1 MSMFESFCRIV
12 ENPNQ
17 KDDEHYAIE
26 IIKGEF
32 TGVVWQFGSVEFV
45 DGKPELNFQRTI
57 RRVPEGMTVEELEQ
71 NEDLNNF
78 MGDILVELLEEQVA
92 KSEEKNEQRNLKGT
106 D

>member
-1 MSMFESFCRIV
+1 MFESFCRIV

-17 KDDEHYAIE
+17 RDEEHYAIE
-26 IIKGEF
+26 IVKGEF

-57 RRVPEGMTVEELEQ
+57 RKVPEGMTVEEVEK

-92 KSEEKNEQRNLKGT
+92 KSEEKNEQRNLKRT

>member
-1 MSMFESFCRIV
+1 MFESFCRIV

-57 RRVPEGMTVEELEQ
+57 R
-71 NEDLNNF
+71 
-78 MGDILVELLEEQVA
+78 
-92 KSEEKNEQRNLKGT
+92 
-106 D
+106 